1 MARAK
6 ADPGE
11 PTPDITAD
19 ALGLLERDHRLLEE
33 LFGEFRRSA
42 PQQLDPLAR
51 RICKLLRV
59 HTQIEEELFYPVVR
73 RVLTH
78 EVSVHDAEREHTE
91 AKAAIVRIESMTS
104 DHPQFKQAVAALS
117 AQIAQHVRREES
129 ELFMRLRGV
138 NLDLARLG
146 ALLAE
151 RRDTLLDVLG
161 LHHDDEE
168 GAANQREARQPA
180 ETQRPNGQGPEQA
193 LRDRLT

>member
-6 ADPGE
+6 AA
-11 PTPDITAD
+11 PTESTPEVTAD
-19 ALGLLERDHRLLEE
+19 ALGLLERDHWLIEE
-33 LFGEFRRSA
+33 LFAEFRRSA

-78 EVSVHDAEREHTE
+78 EVSVHDAEREHAE

-104 DHPQFKQAVAALS
+104 DHPQFKHEVAALS
-117 AQIAQHVRREES
+117 EQVAQHVRREEDA
-129 ELFMRLRGV
+129 LFVSLRGAR
-138 NLDLARLG
+138 LDLAGLG
-146 ALLAE
+146 VALAE

-180 ETQRPNGQGPEQA
+180 ATQRPSDKG
-193 LRDRLT
+193 LHKL